1 MRKET
6 LYLYD
11 WLITIKKYKRCGT
24 RGNTVTM
31 EKDRKS
37 KIISEFIWLFTLLLA
52 SAVAEYAIIVLF
64 DLHPVLSV
72 KIQGLIGLLVIA
84 YGIRM
89 VARLWD
95 SSNKASQNDNDQ
107 NEMGI
112 EADHQ

>member
-1 MRKET
+1 MEPGVKA
-6 LYLYD
+6 
-11 WLITIKKYKRCGT
+11 
-24 RGNTVTM
+24 VTM
-31 EKDRKS
+31 EKDRKN
-37 KIISEFIWLFTLLLA
+37 KIITEFIWLFSLLIV
-52 SAVAEYAIIVLF
+52 SAVAEYAIIVFF

-95 SSNKASQNDNDQ
+95 SSNKASQNDK

-112 EADHQ
+112 ETDHK